1 MSCPKGRILLKYRWH
16 HRNGSGQPPPF
27 PCVDTHPG
35 AKAFL
40 RSSMPLETCRKGDDA
55 MVTYGELFQLIDIVI
70 QIVTLVIVLTKKK

>member
-1 MSCPKGRILLKYRWH
+1 M
-16 HRNGSGQPPPF
+16 
-27 PCVDTHPG
+27 
-35 AKAFL
+35 